1 MVSSSQV
8 FCVEDERERERERER
23 SVEKGSIGLGLSVF
37 SLLIMFL
44 VGFGNQEWFF

>member
-8 FCVEDERERERERER
+8 FCVEDERDREKEK
-23 SVEKGSIGLGLSVF
+23 SVEKGSIGLGFSVF

>member
-1 MVSSSQV
+1 V